1 MGEIT
6 GDTLT
11 VEQRGTGIPVAHPR
25 PTYSTLCTQ
34 YSIETGGAAPDI
46 SETCQPL
53 FDNKHHGTFFICET
67 VILWSYRTVF
77 DIHSLPQRIATKVCN
92 WTGCIYFNFF
102 YPTIYHI
109 DNISPDFLAK

>member
-1 MGEIT
+1 MREIA

-11 VEQRGTGIPVAHPR
+11 VEQRGTGIPAAHPPH

-34 YSIETGGAAPDI
+34 YNIAAGGAAPDI

-67 VILWSYRTVF
+67 VILGSYRTVF
-77 DIHSLPQRIATKVCN
+77 DIHPLPQRIPPKVCN
-92 WTGCIYFNFF
+92 
-102 YPTIYHI
+102 
-109 DNISPDFLAK
+109 